1 MTPSAFTSVSPAP
14 EASLLQAADP
24 HVLPI
29 SQWNGR
35 EIPDE
40 DTGSAPMPSPSIAVA
55 NSVVVPDHGLLQS
68 AQSLLYIVVVALFIV
83 TFCAQPFRIP
93 SESMEPTLQVGDFLL
108 VDKQVTPDLR
118 QSLVGST
125 QPVRAFGKWLFAPNN
140 VIHRGDLIVFHYPV
154 DPTLHLV
161 KRVIGLP
168 GDRIHL
174 RDDRVY
180 INDRAINEP
189 YAVYSPSAEDS
200 YRDDFP
206 HLQTADSG
214 VDAPWWIRMHTLV
227 AHGELSV
234 PADSYFVLGDNR
246 NNSDDSRYWGLVPR
260 ESIVGKPFLIYF
272 SLNRAGTGAQA
283 ANASTS
289 FATSPSGRKE
299 EANGFVRWERILR
312 IIR

>member
-1 MTPSAFTSVSPAP
+1 MTLSAFTPASPVQ
-14 EASLLQAADP
+14 ASPLRAADQDE
-24 HVLPI
+24 LPV

-35 EIPDE
+35 EISE
-40 DTGSAPMPSPSIAVA
+40 TGTHSAPTLGPSTAVLNPA
-55 NSVVVPDHGLLQS
+55 VVPAHGFLHS
-68 AQSLLYIVVVALFIV
+68 IQSLLYLVVVALFIV

-125 QPVRAFGKWLFAPNN
+125 QPVGAFAKVLFAPNN

-168 GDRIHL
+168 GDRIYL

-180 INDRAINEP
+180 INDHALDEP
-189 YAVYSPSAEDS
+189 YALYSPSPADS
-200 YRDDFP
+200 YRDNFP
-206 HLQTADSG
+206 RLQTADPG
-214 VDAPWWIRMHTLV
+214 VDSPWWIRMHSLV

-234 PADSYFVLGDNR
+234 PNGSYFVLGDNR

-260 ESIVGKPFLIYF
+260 EAIVGKPFLIYF

-283 ANASTS
+283 AHASTS
-289 FATSPSGRKE
+289 SAGRQSGRD
-299 EANGFVRWERILR
+299 ASTGLVRWNRSLR
-312 IIR
+312 IVH